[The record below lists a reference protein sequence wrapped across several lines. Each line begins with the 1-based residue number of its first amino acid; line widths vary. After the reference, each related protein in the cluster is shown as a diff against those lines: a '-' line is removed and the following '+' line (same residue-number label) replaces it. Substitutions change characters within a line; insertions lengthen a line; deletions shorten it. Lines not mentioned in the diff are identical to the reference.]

1 VDAPSLGEVLGKW
14 SFDVP
19 WIAAAAM
26 AIAWYARAF
35 LQARR
40 LGSRHSSARLALFCS
55 GVVLALVAVV
65 SPLEHYGNQLLWVN
79 FTGFLFLTMIAPALI
94 LLGAPL
100 TLAFRVASPPG
111 RKNLR
116 GLYRHRV
123 VAMFTFPVF
132 TWLLFAVVTYLWQFT
147 GLADQAAEHVF
158 VRDLQ
163 QLTSFAVGLL
173 FWLPAIASDPL
184 RWRLAYPLRALY
196 VFVEM
201 THKGLFGGMF
211 LSMNTAM
218 HAGFAANI
226 PAWGPDAMTDQRI
239 AILILWI
246 GGNLVFIVGLVAIIL
261 GWMRYEQRNQRRVD
275 WRLRLQ
281 REASERKRRAL
292 DQVFT
297 KGV

>member
-1 VDAPSLGEVLGKW
+1 MDAPSLGEVLGKW
-14 SFDVP
+14 SLDVP
-19 WIAAAAM
+19 WIVAAAV
-26 AIAWYARAF
+26 AICWYARAF
-35 LQARR
+35 AKARR
-40 LGSRHSSARLALFCS
+40 LGSSHSSRRMALFCV
-55 GVVLALVAVV
+55 GIVLALLAVV

-100 TLAFRVASPPG
+100 TLAFRVASPTG
-111 RKNLR
+111 RRRLR
-116 GLYRHRV
+116 GFYRHRAV
-123 VAMFTFPVF
+123 VLVTFPAF

-147 GLADQAAEHVF
+147 GLADRAAENVF
-158 VRDLQ
+158 VRDIQ
-163 QLTSFAVGLL
+163 QLTSLAVGLL
-173 FWLPAIASDPL
+173 FWLPAVASDPL

-226 PAWGPDAMTDQRI
+226 PAWGPDPLTDQRI

-261 GWMRYEQRNQRRVD
+261 GWMRYEQRNQRRTD

-281 REASERKRRAL
+281 REAAERRRRAL